1 MSNQP
6 SLSHTASAS
15 VLLKHR
21 KPAQKAET
29 LLQSVIKDMH
39 SCSPLSCSGAA
50 PGRWGMR
57 APALQKPQAGER
69 RTLALK
75 DLIATLERDPNYSRS
90 TFLYKL
96 YERLD

>member
-1 MSNQP
+1 MTLYIGLRIRREISCCNLLRTCTHAGK
-6 SLSHTASAS
+6 SS
-15 VLLKHR
+15 V
-21 KPAQKAET
+21 P
-29 LLQSVIKDMH
+29 
-39 SCSPLSCSGAA
+39 GAA

>member
-1 MSNQP
+1 MLHSRLIASC
-6 SLSHTASAS
+6 SL
-15 VLLKHR
+15 LLKRACTHR
-21 KPAQKAET
+21 GDCPV
-29 LLQSVIKDMH
+29 L
-39 SCSPLSCSGAA
+39 GAA